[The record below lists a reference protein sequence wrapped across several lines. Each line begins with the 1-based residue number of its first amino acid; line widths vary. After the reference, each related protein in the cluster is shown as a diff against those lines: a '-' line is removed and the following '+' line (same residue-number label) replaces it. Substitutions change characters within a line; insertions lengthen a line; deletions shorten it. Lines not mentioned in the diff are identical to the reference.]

1 MTNRLRIFVII
12 LFTFI
17 AVSCSRVPKHIISEK
32 NMRAVLYDM
41 HIAEA
46 LVETEYGSY
55 RTSDDRQNLYD
66 AVFKKHNIT
75 QAEYDSSLVWYGKNI
90 DLYMGVYNLVIKD
103 VISSADALGEIMPDV
118 LPGDMSSKDS
128 LEIWMYNRS
137 YIFKQKNV
145 FNTLLFDIS
154 PQSPYSSGSSFVLG
168 MKVWGLPSD
177 LKHRPKIHISAVH
190 ADTIISVNNE
200 LDSDGYYE
208 TTLKTIAT
216 KQVIRV
222 YGYVTVNNADASY
235 HRIYIDD
242 INLMKYNYGSKALI
256 DSQADTLSVI
266 SEE

>member
-1 MTNRLRIFVII
+1 MTNRLRIFGII
-12 LFTFI
+12 LFTCV

-46 LVETEYGSY
+46 LVETESRTY
-55 RTSDDRQNLYD
+55 RTSEDRQSLYD

-75 QAEYDSSLVWYGKNI
+75 QAKYDSSLVWYSKNI
-90 DLYMGVYNLVIKD
+90 DLYMDVYNLVIKD
-103 VISSADALGEIMPDV
+103 VIASVDALGDITPNV

-168 MKVWGLPSD
+168 MKVWGLSPD
-177 LKHRPKIHISAVH
+177 MNHKPKIHISAVH

-208 TTLKTIAT
+208 TILRTIAT

-222 YGYVTVNNADASY
+222 YGYVTVNNADVSY

-256 DSQADTLSVI
+256 DPQSDTSGVI